1 MPTQVHHYILVRERG
16 ECMTP
21 DEILTNA
28 RISVQQCAEM
38 CREKAGCIYFV
49 HTDDGLC
56 LWEKL
61 VEPSVAIFS
70 TTVMIDHRAV
80 QFFYEISEMGRL
92 SETAAYIEDFF
103 PMQIRIGE

>member
-1 MPTQVHHYILVRERG
+1 MFLAFAFNFPYSVV
-16 ECMTP
+16 
-21 DEILTNA
+21 TNA
-28 RISVQQCAEM
+28 VNWANHEI
-38 CREKAGCIYFV
+38 G
-49 HTDDGLC
+49 

>member
-1 MPTQVHHYILVRERG
+1 MFLTFTFDFPNSVV
-16 ECMTP
+16 
-21 DEILTNA
+21 TNA
-28 RISVQQCAEM
+28 VNWANHEI
-38 CREKAGCIYFV
+38 G
-49 HTDDGLC
+49 

-70 TTVMIDHRAV
+70 ATVVIDQRAV

-92 SETAAYIEDFF
+92 SETAADIEDFF